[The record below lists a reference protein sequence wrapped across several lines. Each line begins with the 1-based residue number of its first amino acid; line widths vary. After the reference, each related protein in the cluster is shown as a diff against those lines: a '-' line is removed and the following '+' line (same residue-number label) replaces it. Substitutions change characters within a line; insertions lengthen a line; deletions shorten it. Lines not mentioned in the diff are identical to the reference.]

1 MSLDYQDLDPQE
13 TAEWQEAIDV
23 VVERLGAERARHLLQ
38 KTIEKAFESG
48 IEPPD
53 MHTPYV
59 NTIPVSQQPVY
70 PGNLELERHIL
81 RALRWNA
88 TAMVVR
94 ANRKPASPGGHIASF
109 QSSAIMYEVGYNHFW
124 KGHDHPNGSDMVFIQ
139 GHTAPGTYAR
149 AFVEGRITE
158 EQLENFR
165 IEAGGKGISSYP
177 HRI

>member
-1 MSLDYQDLDPQE
+1 MSTDYHDLDPQE

-53 MHTPYV
+53 MQTPYV
-59 NTIPVSQQPVY
+59 NTIPVGQQPVY

-109 QSSAIMYEVGYNHFW
+109 QSSAIM
-124 KGHDHPNGSDMVFIQ
+124 
-139 GHTAPGTYAR
+139 
-149 AFVEGRITE
+149 
-158 EQLENFR
+158 
-165 IEAGGKGISSYP
+165 
-177 HRI
+177 